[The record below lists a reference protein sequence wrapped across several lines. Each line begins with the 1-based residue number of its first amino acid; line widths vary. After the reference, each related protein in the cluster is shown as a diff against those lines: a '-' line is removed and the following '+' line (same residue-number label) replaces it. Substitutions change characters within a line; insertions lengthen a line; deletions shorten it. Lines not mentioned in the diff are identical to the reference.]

1 MVVRRWGIVI
11 TLDSRLVLMIAVA
24 PSEVSRGVGGGAA
37 GTPPWSRVT
46 DGRQVVVRQGSEAT
60 GCRLNYE

>member
-1 MVVRRWGIVI
+1 
-11 TLDSRLVLMIAVA
+11 VLMMAVA
-24 PSEVSRGVGGGAA
+24 PSEVSRGAGGGAA

-60 GCRLNYE
+60 GRRLNYE